1 MAWVR
6 ARESAIATVAL
17 LAIATGLVG
26 CSDESTPEGSGGT
39 SGAILDRDYHAPRA
53 VQELKAAGLI
63 RERGWHDGPGA
74 IFVPTAEGEA
84 LYARLADSQPRTP
97 PAPRWVKR

>member
-1 MAWVR
+1 MRRMTIERDSIHFQILGRLCALPKPVR
-6 ARESAIATVAL
+6 
-17 LAIATGLVG
+17 
-26 CSDESTPEGSGGT
+26 GT